1 MDQTITRVD
10 PVGCS
15 CGNCEEG
22 TAVPIDKADQ
32 ATLQRVFEGRV
43 HNASGLIVT
52 ADTTYGYNEDERPLN
67 SGDLSDPRAF
77 GHSTL
82 NTKPRP
88 GTESNDLS
96 AATSSDEET
105 ADEPDTEGE
114 QPNEST
120 PVFSNVFEQNA
131 NPGFGSGGSAQ

>member
-15 CGNCEEG
+15 CRNCEEG

-52 ADTTYGYNEDERPLN
+52 GTRVSAVRLSSTHSSER
-67 SGDLSDPRAF
+67 
-77 GHSTL
+77 
-82 NTKPRP
+82 
-88 GTESNDLS
+88 
-96 AATSSDEET
+96 
-105 ADEPDTEGE
+105 
-114 QPNEST
+114 
-120 PVFSNVFEQNA
+120 V
-131 NPGFGSGGSAQ
+131 